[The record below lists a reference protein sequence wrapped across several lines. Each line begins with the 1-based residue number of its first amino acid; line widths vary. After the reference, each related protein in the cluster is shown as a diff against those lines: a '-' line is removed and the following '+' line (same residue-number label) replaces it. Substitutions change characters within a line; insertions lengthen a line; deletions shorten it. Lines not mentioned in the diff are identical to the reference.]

1 MYLCKKEINPEEPCP
16 SGLNSNER
24 LCIFG
29 CVVTPY
35 NRRNTTNLYVKYN
48 KNYFFTA
55 VGRLNRLFLAFL
67 GISMAVVVPTE
78 FTSIS

>member
-24 LCIFG
+24 LCI
-29 CVVTPY
+29 VVNPY

-48 KNYFFTA
+48 KQKLFFHSS
-55 VGRLNRLFLAFL
+55 RK
-67 GISMAVVVPTE
+67 IK
-78 FTSIS
+78 

>member
-1 MYLCKKEINPEEPCP
+1 MYLCKKKINPEEPCP

-24 LCIFG
+24 LCISLIIPITEG
-29 CVVTPY
+29 IQQIYMLNIT
-35 NRRNTTNLYVKYN
+35 N

-55 VGRLNRLFLAFL
+55 VGRLNSEFLAFL